1 MLSLCSIKYG
11 GVKQRMLQL
20 FINVFNIKENIRKA
34 QKLNQSL
41 NTLVQSAFSGTLI
54 KQKPKTS
61 SYDSTTITVQLGI
74 AFSK

>member
-1 MLSLCSIKYG
+1 M
-11 GVKQRMLQL
+11 QQL

-41 NTLVQSAFSGTLI
+41 NTLVQNAFPGTLI
-54 KQKPKTS
+54 KQKPQTS